1 MLISSQVKK
10 ALSALLQTSSLLLT
24 QKFYLLG
31 IVTTA
36 AVLHLSLVGLHPV
49 HAQEVSFYALG
60 WVGIILLFWRGQYD
74 ASGGCSSCLGL
85 VLLFLVIVRP
95 LKLWNLDLTLFWTGP
110 IVAGVGLGLL
120 FIGFPRSQRQ
130 WLSFCV
136 LCLMLFP
143 LYLLNFIF
151 AKLLHFSHV
160 TTAISAFLLHYI
172 GIKATYHDVLLTL
185 PQGQVSV
192 NYPCTGGPLIVWLLK
207 LSLIIVIVFP
217 LTKLQKLG
225 LALCACGTGFLIG
238 CIRVGLLAIV
248 VNDHSAFDYWHGTQG
263 GQIFLA
269 AAILTFVVL
278 CNWILPL
285 EEFLPNEQHEQSRGT
300 PTIIKQKWRLPSLAT
315 TWIGMVFAAIY
326 LVCVPTAGRQ
336 LLPANAL
343 PDRLSLNGWHTTEA
357 TSLAATRR
365 DAPIASGSGLV
376 QFGKQYRLH
385 KNNQQ
390 LEVQMHYVVNTKGE
404 PISSV
409 KSTKTRV
416 KDIQKKIVELDGIGY
431 YELKNDGNIAYLTA
445 CINPRGGSTVTRDQF
460 NQNRSNYDFT
470 WSRVV
475 PWVLG
480 KEILK
485 DNRCV
490 WVQISTRLNE
500 ANDESAYRLLESVWA
515 ANYTAWQSQFPP
527 LASAIRIF

>member
-1 MLISSQVKK
+1 MLISSQIKE
-10 ALSALLQTSSLLLT
+10 ALSVLLLQASSLLRT
-24 QKFYLLG
+24 QRFYLIG

-36 AVLHLSLVGLHPV
+36 SVLHLNLVGLHPIYN
-49 HAQEVSFYALG
+49 QELSFYALG
-60 WVGIILLFWRGQYD
+60 WVSIILLLCRRQHDDRVGWF
-74 ASGGCSSCLGL
+74 SSCLGL
-85 VLLFLVIVRP
+85 VLLFFVIIRP
-95 LKLWNLDLTLFWTGP
+95 LKLWNLDLTLFWSGP

-120 FIGFPRSQRQ
+120 SIGFPRSQRQ

-143 LYLLNFIF
+143 LYLLNLIF
-151 AKLLHFSHV
+151 AKLLHFSQL
-160 TTAISAFLLHYI
+160 TTVISAFLLHYI

-207 LSLIIVIVFP
+207 LSLLIVLIFP
-217 LTKLQKLG
+217 LTKFQKLV
-225 LALCACGTGFLIG
+225 LASCACGIGFFIG
-238 CIRVGLLAIV
+238 CIRVGLLAVV
-248 VNDHSAFDYWHGTQG
+248 VNDHSAFAYWHGTQG
-263 GQIFLA
+263 AQIFLA
-269 AAILTFVVL
+269 AAILTFVVF

-285 EEFLPNEQHEQSRGT
+285 EELYPKEQHEQSRGT

-326 LVCVPTAGRQ
+326 QVFVPTAGRQ
-336 LLPANAL
+336 LLPNIAF

-404 PISSV
+404 PIPFLGP
-409 KSTKTRV
+409 TNLV
-416 KDIQKKIVELDGIGY
+416 KDVQKNMLKLDGIGY
-431 YELKNDGNIAYLTA
+431 YELKNDARLAYLTA
-445 CINPRGGSTVTRDQF
+445 CINPRGGSTVTSAQF
-460 NQNRSNYDFT
+460 NHNRFNYDYT

-480 KEILK
+480 LEILK

-490 WVQISTRLNE
+490 WVQLSTRLDGSNY
-500 ANDESAYRLLESVWA
+500 ESATRILESVWA
-515 ANYTAWQSQFPP
+515 ANYSTWQSQFPK
-527 LASAIRIF
+527 L